1 MKKFMLTGAVLCVA
15 LAFNSCGTKESAFKK
30 MYEKA
35 KTEEQTG
42 YNVTDTQTANDTPVV
57 APLEEKPANETNVV
71 DNYDNVSVRQ
81 ENVSVVDG
89 SGLQAYSVVVGS
101 FSVKANA
108 QGLQQRL
115 KSAGYNAQLA
125 YNADRNMLWQ
135 QRHPTRV
142 RQPAAAIIYVLSILT
157 LGCFTPSKWRAYWL

>member
-42 YNVTDTQTANDTPVV
+42 YNATDTQTANDTPVV

-125 YNADRNMLWQ
+125 YNADSNMYRVVATTSSDKGEAARSRNQL
-135 QRHPTRV
+135 
-142 RQPAAAIIYVLSILT
+142 
-157 LGCFTPSKWRAYWL
+157 RAQYPDAWLLYTK